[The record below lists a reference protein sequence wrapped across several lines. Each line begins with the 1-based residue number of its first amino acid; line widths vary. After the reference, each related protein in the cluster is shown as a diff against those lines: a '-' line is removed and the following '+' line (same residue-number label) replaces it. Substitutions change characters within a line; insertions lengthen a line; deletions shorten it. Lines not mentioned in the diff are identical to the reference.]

1 MQIQIE
7 DGGATA
13 RVVLIGKLDIAGAEV
28 VALPLA
34 SLSGSKQSLTID
46 MSEVTF
52 IASIGVR
59 HLITASRA
67 LARRGGSLT
76 LLDPSE
82 IVSEVLTTSGASEL
96 MTVARSGG

>member
-96 MTVARSGG
+96 MIVARSGG